1 LDIGIAGDRIT
12 AIDAKLPRETAK
24 KVLDIRGC
32 YVTPGL
38 IDFRFEPV
46 NFFNPPVN
54 RTMTVP

>member
-1 LDIGIAGDRIT
+1 LDIRIARI
-12 AIDAKLPRETAK
+12 DSKLPRETGK
-24 KVLDIRGC
+24 NVLDVRGC